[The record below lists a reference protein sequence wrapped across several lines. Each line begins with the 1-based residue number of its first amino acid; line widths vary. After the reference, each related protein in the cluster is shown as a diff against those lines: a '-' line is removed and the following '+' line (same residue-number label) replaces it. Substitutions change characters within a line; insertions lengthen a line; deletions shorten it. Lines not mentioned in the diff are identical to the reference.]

1 LTWLAPATTTIAASA
16 RIDRL
21 KADFIAS
28 LPYAAKRLCMLFILR
43 LRET

>member
-1 LTWLAPATTTIAASA
+1 LAWLAPATSAIAASA

-28 LPYAAKRLCMLFILR
+28 LPKQPESCVCYLF
-43 LRET
+43 

>member
-1 LTWLAPATTTIAASA
+1 MAASA

-28 LPYAAKRLCMLFILR
+28 LPLAAWRLR
-43 LRET
+43 LLLLRDELWSGEVQQTEKP